1 MGLGQRCCL
10 LEELEAEALVGP
22 KEQGGKAAPTFDFP
36 ILTDFYRFFGLSWET
51 SSQK

>member
-1 MGLGQRCCL
+1 MGGQRCCL
-10 LEELEAEALVGP
+10 LEELEAEALGP